1 MAVHTGSEGTVKV
14 GANTILELKSYA
26 IEETG
31 DTIETTALGDTSRT
45 YVAGLK
51 TFTGTIE
58 CYWDETDTTGQGAL
72 SVGSEITINFYPEGD
87 ASSDT
92 YYTGTAIVTGQSI
105 TGTTDGTVDRS
116 FTIQGSGA
124 LSESTVA

>member
-14 GANTILELKSYA
+14 GSSVIAELKSYT
-26 IEETG
+26 IEESG

-58 CYWDETDTTGQGAL
+58 CYWDETDSSGQGAMT
-72 SVGSEITINFYPEGD
+72 VGSQITINFYPEGD
-87 ASSDT
+87 GAGDT
-92 YYTGTAIVTGQSI
+92 YYTGSAIITGRSV

-116 FTIQGSGA
+116 FTIQGTGA
-124 LSESTVA
+124 LSETTV

>member
-1 MAVHTGSEGTVKV
+1 MAVHTRSEGTVKV
-14 GANTILELKSYA
+14 GANTILELKSYT
-26 IEETG
+26 IEESG

-72 SVGSEITINFYPEGD
+72 SVGSQITINFYPEGD
-87 ASSDT
+87 ASSDI

>member
-14 GANTILELKSYA
+14 GSSVIAELKSYT
-26 IEETG
+26 IEESG
-31 DTIETTALGDTSRT
+31 DTIETTALGDASRT

-58 CYWDETDTTGQGAL
+58 CYWDETDSSGQGAMT
-72 SVGSEITINFYPEGD
+72 VGSQITINFYPEGD
-87 ASSDT
+87 GAGDT
-92 YYTGTAIVTGQSI
+92 YYTGSAIITGRSV

-116 FTIQGSGA
+116 FTIQGTGA
-124 LSESTVA
+124 LSETTV

>member
-14 GANTILELKSYA
+14 GSNVIAELKSYT
-26 IEETG
+26 IEESG
-31 DTIETTALGDTSRT
+31 DTIETTSLGMQSRT

-58 CYWDETDTTGQGAL
+58 CYWDETDSSGQGAMT
-72 SVGSEITINFYPEGD
+72 VGSQITINFYPEGD
-87 ASSDT
+87 GAGDT
-92 YYTGTAIVTGQSI
+92 YYTGSAIITGRSV

-116 FTIQGSGA
+116 FTIQGTGA
-124 LSESTVA
+124 LSETTV